1 MACPFL
7 REPVDVE
14 AAILRRNLREER
26 LLRPRLDILS
36 FPDNFLH
43 ERYRFSAQSI
53 IYLDHLLSPHVNCQT
68 HRGHALSSIQIIC
81 VALRFFANGS
91 FLYNV
96 GDAEHISKATVCR
109 SVRNV
114 TLALKRFLYTFVMF
128 PIHRPIRTIKEEFYR
143 IADFPGV
150 IGCIDGTHI
159 PIKAPSV
166 NEGDYVNRKSFH
178 SINVQVVCDARNIIT
193 QVEAKWPGSVHD
205 ARIFR
210 ESNLSTR
217 FARGEFDGHVLGDR
231 GYPCQPC
238 LLTPY
243 ADPVPGPQQ
252 RYNLAHMRT
261 RARVENTFGI
271 LKARFQCLQMLRV
284 TPERACD
291 IIITCVVLHNIAIL
305 RGENCPPAFADEQ
318 HINPN
323 HAMDPQDGRVVRER
337 LCQNHFV

>member
-36 FPDNFLH
+36 FPDHFLH

-53 IYLDHLLSPHVNCQT
+53 IYLDQLLSPHVKCQT

-128 PIHRPIRTIKEEFYR
+128 PSHRPIRTIKEEFYR
-143 IADFPGV
+143 IAGNSSNNVAHLF
-150 IGCIDGTHI
+150 IG
-159 PIKAPSV
+159 
-166 NEGDYVNRKSFH
+166 
-178 SINVQVVCDARNIIT
+178 
-193 QVEAKWPGSVHD
+193 
-205 ARIFR
+205 
-210 ESNLSTR
+210 
-217 FARGEFDGHVLGDR
+217 
-231 GYPCQPC
+231 
-238 LLTPY
+238 
-243 ADPVPGPQQ
+243 
-252 RYNLAHMRT
+252 
-261 RARVENTFGI
+261 TF
-271 LKARFQCLQMLRV
+271 
-284 TPERACD
+284 
-291 IIITCVVLHNIAIL
+291 
-305 RGENCPPAFADEQ
+305 
-318 HINPN
+318 
-323 HAMDPQDGRVVRER
+323 
-337 LCQNHFV
+337 

>member
-26 LLRPRLDILS
+26 LLGPRLDILY

-43 ERYRFSAQSI
+43 ERYRSAQSI

-128 PIHRPIRTIKEEFYR
+128 PSHRPIRTIKEEFYR
-143 IADFPGV
+143 IAGNSSNNVAYLFL
-150 IGCIDGTHI
+150 GT
-159 PIKAPSV
+159 
-166 NEGDYVNRKSFH
+166 F
-178 SINVQVVCDARNIIT
+178 
-193 QVEAKWPGSVHD
+193 
-205 ARIFR
+205 
-210 ESNLSTR
+210 
-217 FARGEFDGHVLGDR
+217 
-231 GYPCQPC
+231 
-238 LLTPY
+238 
-243 ADPVPGPQQ
+243 
-252 RYNLAHMRT
+252 
-261 RARVENTFGI
+261 
-271 LKARFQCLQMLRV
+271 
-284 TPERACD
+284 
-291 IIITCVVLHNIAIL
+291 
-305 RGENCPPAFADEQ
+305 
-318 HINPN
+318 
-323 HAMDPQDGRVVRER
+323 
-337 LCQNHFV
+337 